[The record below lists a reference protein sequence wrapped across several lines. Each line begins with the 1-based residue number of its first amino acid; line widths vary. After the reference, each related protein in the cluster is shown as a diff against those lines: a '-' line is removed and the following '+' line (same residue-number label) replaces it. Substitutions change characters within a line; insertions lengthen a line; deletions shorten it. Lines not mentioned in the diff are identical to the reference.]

1 MHTHAH
7 THTCPKPFVCR
18 TLRLVLTNFRV
29 CMLRSHHGL
38 LHQVPSR
45 SGWGRKEEGGRG
57 EGGRGS
63 VRDSLRQRE
72 ESLLAAKAGLNPT
85 GLTMAHGLLPKKREA
100 LLPGG
105 DDDESAA
112 HASGGRRAGAE
123 APPAPSTNS
132 GSFADAARSTRTRIV
147 DTRGRGG
154 KEKEGGGYS
163 PPSSRP

>member
-1 MHTHAH
+1 MG
-7 THTCPKPFVCR
+7 K
-18 TLRLVLTNFRV
+18 
-29 CMLRSHHGL
+29 
-38 LHQVPSR
+38 
-45 SGWGRKEEGGRG
+45 EGGGGEG

-85 GLTMAHGLLPKKREA
+85 GLTMAHGLLPKKRQA